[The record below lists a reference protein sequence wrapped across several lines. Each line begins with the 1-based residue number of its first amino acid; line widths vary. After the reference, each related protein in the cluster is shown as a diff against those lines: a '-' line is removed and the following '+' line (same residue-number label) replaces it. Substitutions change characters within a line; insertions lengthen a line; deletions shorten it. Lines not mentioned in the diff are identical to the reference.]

1 MSLKLFQSPKHW
13 QLLRGHLSQRFHL
26 GLCSSLFRGSAQS
39 RASCALHKSA
49 WLNGQLVF
57 CSTLWGTRLT
67 AGLHLPDAAQSAIWD
82 SWSSLPFYLLSRPPS
97 LTSKLFLE
105 TPMTRN
111 KKNYDQQK
119 KKSIFYV
126 KNKPILGGIIHLQIV
141 TLRPGRTVNPRCVP
155 VTDLG
160 FGFLIWL
167 RDVQKPQVVNS
178 SLLAMHLRGSRTL
191 FIPASVWN
199 TLYSINWLLLLPFW
213 RIWRIC
219 ILCWNKCTLPK

>member
-1 MSLKLFQSPKHW
+1 MQPQMENCEYMFYWILACVAKDIYVLIENFIH
-13 QLLRGHLSQRFHL
+13 
-26 GLCSSLFRGSAQS
+26 
-39 RASCALHKSA
+39 SCIHVK
-49 WLNGQLVF
+49 W
-57 CSTLWGTRLT
+57 
-67 AGLHLPDAAQSAIWD
+67 
-82 SWSSLPFYLLSRPPS
+82 
-97 LTSKLFLE
+97 
-105 TPMTRN
+105 
-111 KKNYDQQK
+111 K

-141 TLRPGRTVNPRCVP
+141 TLRPGRTVNPRYVP